1 MSEQR
6 KIYNI
11 EFKGVD
17 EQIDELG
24 RLVREQGELKKEIKD
39 TGKVDKETS
48 DEKARQLVRTKE
60 ELRKNQRQQRELRKE
75 IDLQAKAT
83 DRSGRS
89 LNAMRGQLTKM
100 KRDIADLEPGTDAFF
115 EQARAI
121 NELND
126 EVKQA
131 EFQMG
136 NFTRNVGNY
145 QEAADTANMSLNEM
159 RKEIRQLRDMPV
171 SGRSE
176 KEVRQ
181 LNQRIGELNDA
192 MVKLR
197 QHQEMQGMDTMEAFS
212 GSLRGVTSVAQT
224 LAGTM
229 NLIGVES
236 EVFDRLQRNI
246 LSLMAVTQGLASIE
260 QIWHRGNIQR
270 TGQIL
275 ASTAATAKN
284 TAARVANR
292 VAVQAQARAEAAKI
306 TITQGG
312 TVAARGAA
320 VAQLAWNRALMA
332 FPLAGIIAVITA
344 AIAGIV
350 ALTRA
355 IRRNRDATFDLNEE
369 MERKSDLM
377 DEIDK
382 KERRALRLARLRGE
396 TEEQIARREMQ
407 YNQQRIDNVK
417 QSIDA
422 IRAEIAAE
430 IARLKARETSFA
442 AGLAAMDM
450 ESERMNELK
459 EAAAELYKTLYDL
472 ELTQIEMEQQQ
483 TERVREREQTE
494 AEAAEEARKRE
505 WEREDQRRTHLER
518 MAELERE
525 SREWFEEMRQR
536 DLERER
542 KVLEQVVNAHREARK
557 TIVEIHKGMHD
568 EETETEEIP
577 LWLRRAEDDAR
588 YLQEVFEDSYEGR
601 RQALD
606 KMLQDGEI
614 GEKRHHDYVMQLEQ
628 ERRLQTIEGYQS
640 VVNAAR
646 QGFGENAKAQRAL
659 SVFEQGIAL
668 SNTIQQ
674 LALGQARAAAAA
686 PPPANIPLIATFLA
700 QTAGIINTIRTLR
713 TPEPPAFAPV
723 QFEKGGRA
731 WGFKIGGKPH
741 TRGGTKFVGE
751 DGTRFEEE
759 KDEALV
765 VVNKHDTPLLSQL
778 SDINAVHGRRFAEG
792 GLARHSTAGLGTSV
806 TVQDVMDMIESTPVV
821 LYESDVT
828 AMSQR
833 VRKIKVSGDL
843 KR

>member
-17 EQIDELG
+17 EQIDELS

-89 LNAMRGQLTKM
+89 LNAMRGQLSKM

-355 IRRNRDATFDLNEE
+355 IRRNRDATLDLNEE
-369 MERKSDLM
+369 MERKSALM
-377 DEIDK
+377 DEIDE

-396 TEEQIARREMQ
+396 TEEQVARREMQ

-422 IRAEIAAE
+422 IKAEIAAE
-430 IARLKARETSFA
+430 IARMKVRMQATQLSREFLEA
-442 AGLAAMDM
+442 
-450 ESERMNELK
+450 ESERMDELK
-459 EAAAELYKTLYDL
+459 EAAAELYRLLYDL
-472 ELTQIEMEQQQ
+472 ELTQMEMEQQQ

-505 WEREDQRRTHLER
+505 WEREAQRRAHLER

-542 KVLEQVVNAHREARK
+542 EALEQVENAHREARK
-557 TIVEIHKGMHD
+557 TIVEIHEGMHD
-568 EETETEEIP
+568 EETEEIP
-577 LWLRRAEDDAR
+577 LWLRRAEDDAK
-588 YLQEVFEDSYEGR
+588 YLREVFEDSYEGR
-601 RQALD
+601 KEALNR
-606 KMLQDGEI
+606 MLEEGEI
-614 GEKRHHDYVMQLEQ
+614 GEKRYHDYVMQLER
-628 ERRLQTIEGYQS
+628 ERFLQTIEGYQS

-751 DGTRFEEE
+751 DGTRFEAE

-765 VVNKHDTPLLSQL
+765 VVNKHDTPLLSTL
-778 SDINAVHGRRFAEG
+778 SNINSIHGRKFAEG
-792 GLARHSTAGLGTSV
+792 GMARHSTAGLGTSV

-828 AMSQR
+828 SMSQR

-843 KR
+843 KRG